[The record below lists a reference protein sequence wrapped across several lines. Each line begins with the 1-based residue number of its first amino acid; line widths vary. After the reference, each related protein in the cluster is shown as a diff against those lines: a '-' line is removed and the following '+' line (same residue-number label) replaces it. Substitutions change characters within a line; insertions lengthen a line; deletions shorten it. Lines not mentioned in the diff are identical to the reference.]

1 MLSVSAHASE
11 TPLST
16 DSGNNEVVMG
26 KVEYELP
33 DKLGILTLPIPLH
46 WLGGKADGVE
56 AMWIDQHASPFKSN
70 VTLAITDRDKV
81 SNPDAFLDAYVAA
94 LIKHVEHATVSDV
107 EKTQTGRKLFFQ
119 RPTDEGQ
126 EIRQTALVIYTE
138 STSKSYLLTLT
149 LSRPVNVEPV
159 DLDQA
164 RIE

>member
-1 MLSVSAHASE
+1 MSVSAHASDLPSNTASE
-11 TPLST
+11 A
-16 DSGNNEVVMG
+16 NEVVMG
-26 KVEYELP
+26 KIEYELP
-33 DKLGILTLPIPLH
+33 DKLGTLTLPIPLH
-46 WLGGKADGVE
+46 WVGARADGVE
-56 AMWIDQHASPFKSN
+56 VLWVDQDASPFKAN
-70 VTLAITDRDKV
+70 VTFSIRDRDKV
-81 SNPDAFLDAYVAA
+81 SSPDAYLDAYIDA
-94 LIKHVEHATVSDV
+94 LIKNVPHSSVSDI
-107 EKTQTGRKLFFQ
+107 EETQGRRSLSFE